1 MDTSALIV
9 ERSEEEFAQAIRQL
23 LPKGQYWQESD
34 NAELTALIEGMGAEF
49 KITHAEV
56 QLALLTGFE
65 GDLFGWRLSDYQAL
79 LIDCDIKGRVHDT
92 QASPNL
98 IFVSLLPGER
108 SEKAWR
114 EFERVRLP
122 HTAIQWIYNASTTL
136 QVQLGNARY
145 IRNTHT
151 HKATL

>member
-1 MDTSALIV
+1 MDTSGLII
-9 ERSEEEFAQAIRQL
+9 EHSEEEFAQAIRQL

-49 KITHAEV
+49 KITHDEV

-79 LIDCDIKGRVHDT
+79 LINCDIKGRVHDS

-98 IFVSLLPGER
+98 IFVSLLTGER

-114 EFERVRLP
+114 EFEQVRLP
-122 HTAIQWIYNASTTL
+122 HTAIQWIYKASTTL
-136 QVQLGNARY
+136 QVQLGNVRY